1 MGEMKKLEE
10 VAKAI
15 AAEDLDDGDGLY
27 DWYALVDEVADEYR
41 AMAKAAIEAMKK
53 PTVAMKKS
61 ATFWSISTSNA
72 GDDSFDYVSEEDA
85 GDIFDTMLGAA
96 LKE

>member
-15 AAEDLDDGDGLY
+15 AAEDLDEGDGLY

-41 AMAKAAIEAMKK
+41 AMAKAAIEAMRG
-53 PTVAMKKS
+53 PTASMIKAVEA
-61 ATFWSISTSNA
+61 
-72 GDDSFDYVSEEDA
+72 EEDKRGYA
-85 GDIFDTMLGAA
+85 ASAYECMSAEDGWPIMIDAA